1 MEYEQLIFSS
11 HAVKQMFARKIS
23 KAQVKTV
30 LATGEVIKEYS
41 DDSPYPSYLFLG
53 FVASRPI
60 HVVVGFD
67 AIMKRAFIITT
78 YQPDSQLWE
87 SNYKRRKK
95 K

>member
-11 HAVKQMFARKIS
+11 HAVKQMFARKIN
-23 KAQVKTV
+23 KTQVKTV

-41 DDSPYPSYLFLG
+41 DDYPYPSYLFLG
-53 FVASRPI
+53 FVDSRPI

-67 AIMKRAFIITT
+67 AITKRAFVITT

-87 SNYKRRKK
+87 SDYKRRKK